1 MISISVSITAN
12 QLTQTLGTCCHLDCC
27 SLSIQ
32 NEASQQSFYWLLII
46 LKWVVVQCGFGVG
59 INQAHLTLSN
69 SEIQQR
75 SSLLKQC
82 LDALILYPRDT
93 KVVPFLLLQ
102 FMAPALQQL
111 GTFRLLTLN
120 FSAAEGSFGL
130 TGSLYIVQ
138 WYKCNNDMIVFSDT
152 LCPSSKI
159 TQAVLR
165 CLVCSIVCPQ
175 TFNFTVL
182 ENKISKL

>member
-1 MISISVSITAN
+1 M
-12 QLTQTLGTCCHLDCC
+12 
-27 SLSIQ
+27 
-32 NEASQQSFYWLLII
+32 
-46 LKWVVVQCGFGVG
+46 VVQCGFGVG

-175 TFNFTVL
+175 TFNFTFL

>member
-1 MISISVSITAN
+1 M
-12 QLTQTLGTCCHLDCC
+12 
-27 SLSIQ
+27 
-32 NEASQQSFYWLLII
+32 
-46 LKWVVVQCGFGVG
+46 VVRCGFGVG
-59 INQAHLTLSN
+59 INHLTLNN
-69 SEIQQR
+69 SDIQQS
-75 SSLLKQC
+75 SSLLKPC
-82 LDALILYPRDT
+82 LHAVILYPRDT
-93 KVVPFLLLQ
+93 KVFLLLQ

-130 TGSLYIVQ
+130 TSSLHIVR

-152 LCPSSKI
+152 LCPSSKT

-175 TFNFTVL
+175 TFNFTFL